1 MNGVDTYQPRVCYC
15 VAPPCAAC
23 LCASAYGCGF
33 VNHDSTLWNEG
44 SGASSFLCGTERF
57 GLETGGG
64 LCRLRE
70 EAPTETLLDRYTC
83 VPWRSVEQCDGLIP
97 CADESSHLW
106 FLHTEPDDKPQ
117 DWLYLVIIGV
127 MFYLLATISR
137 SVLIDSERKCCPLN
151 KTWTADAHC
160 SVV

>member
-1 MNGVDTYQPRVCYC
+1 MNGVDTYQPQVCYR
-15 VAPPCAAC
+15 AALPCAAC

-70 EAPTETLLDRYTC
+70 GPTEALLDRYTC
-83 VPWRSVEQCDGLIP
+83 VLWRSVERCDGLIP
-97 CADESSHLW
+97 CHHIYG
-106 FLHTEPDDKPQ
+106 FCTH
-117 DWLYLVIIGV
+117 WLYFVIIGL

-151 KTWTADAHC
+151 KTWTADAHF